1 MKAWWKESVIY
12 QIYPRSFCDSNGDGI
27 GDIQG
32 IISKLDYLKELGID
46 IIWLSPLYQSPNI
59 DNGYDI
65 SNYQAISKDF
75 GTMEDFDTLLNEAH
89 IRGIKIVMDLVV
101 NHTSDQHPWF
111 IESQKST
118 DNPYRDYYIWKEGKD
133 GKEPNN
139 WASVFSGSAWQYDQT
154 TDMYYLHLYS
164 HQQPDLNWENE
175 NLRQDIYRMMTWWL
189 DKGIDGFRMDVIN
202 KISKVQTFEDVLP
215 QTNPYM
221 RPSKY
226 VSNGPRIHEFLKEM
240 NHQVLSRY
248 DVMTVGEIT
257 ACSVE
262 QAQQYTGEN
271 ENELNMLFQFEHM
284 DVDLG
289 KYGKWS
295 PIPLDLVKLKKS
307 LTKWQYGLAD
317 YGWNSLFWDNHDQPR
332 VVSRFGDPENYWQ
345 ESAKMLATALH
356 FLKGTPYIY
365 QGEELGMTNYPFKS
379 LDDCQDVEVF
389 NAYQELVQEQHL
401 LTHEEMMKGICANSR
416 DNARTPMQWNDDIH
430 AGFTSGTPWM
440 KINDNYKTIN
450 AKQQINDPQS
460 IFHYYKQLI
469 HLRHAMPIIVHGT
482 YTLLEENH
490 PHLFVYTREYKNEKL
505 LIITNFSSQSYRYPI
520 PQEFINGSLLISNIP
535 DTQIEKQLSIHPYGA
550 YVIKTTL

>member
-46 IIWLSPLYQSPNI
+46 IIWLSPIYQSPNV

-65 SNYQAISKDF
+65 SDYQAISKDF
-75 GTMEDFDTLLNEAH
+75 GTMEDFDLLLKEAH
-89 IRGIKIVMDLVV
+89 QRHIKIVMDLVV
-101 NHTSDQHPWF
+101 NHTSDQHQWF
-111 IESQKST
+111 IESKKSKN
-118 DNPYRDYYIWKEGKD
+118 NPYRDYYIWKDGKD

-139 WASVFSGSAWQYDQT
+139 WSSVFSGSAWQYDQT

-164 HQQPDLNWENE
+164 YQQPDLNWENE
-175 NLRQDIYRMMTWWL
+175 DVRQSIYQMMTWWL
-189 DKGIDGFRMDVIN
+189 EKGIDGFRMDVIN
-202 KISKVQTFEDVLP
+202 KISKTQTFEDVLP
-215 QTNPYM
+215 QTQQYM
-221 RPSKY
+221 RPSKF

-240 NHQVLSRY
+240 NQNVLSHY

-257 ACSVE
+257 ACSIQ

-271 ENELNMLFQFEHM
+271 EHELSMLFQFEHM

-295 PIPLDLVKLKKS
+295 PLPLDLVKLKIS
-307 LTKWQYGLAD
+307 LTKWQDGLAD

-332 VVSRFGDPENYWQ
+332 VVSRFGNTEKYWQ

-365 QGEELGMTNYPFKS
+365 QGEELGMTNYPFQS

-389 NAYQELVQEQHL
+389 NAYQELVTDNHV

-416 DNARTPMQWNDDIH
+416 DNARTPMQWDNSQN
-430 AGFTSGTPWM
+430 AGFSTGTPWM
-440 KINDNYKTIN
+440 KVNPNYQTIN
-450 AKQQINDPQS
+450 AKKQVNDSHS
-460 IFHYYKQLI
+460 IWHYYQKLI
-469 HLRHAMPIIVHGT
+469 QLRHHMPIIVYGK
-482 YTLLEENH
+482 YTLLEEEH
-490 PHLFVYTREYKNEKL
+490 PDLYIYTREYENQKL
-505 LIITNFSSQSYRYPI
+505 LIITNFSSHVHDYVI
-520 PQEFINGSLLISNIP
+520 PEGFEKGTLLISN
-535 DTQIEKQLSIHPYGA
+535 DEHAQITSSMHIQPYGA
-550 YVIKTTL
+550 YVLYKQ